1 MSNQDPD
8 DVLLPPL
15 GRPTAPP
22 VQHQHQATLNFSDR
36 MRGALALYLPVLIM
50 GGLAGLTWWLM
61 KSTTGVVTA
70 VQPKPVRHEADY
82 EMRGFSIWR
91 SSSAQQAMATH
102 GLIEGQRLQHYADT
116 ATLEI
121 DGLRLRWLDTEGQRT
136 RVVSVRAVAGDDG
149 QTVQLLGEARVVRES
164 VKAVSEADVMPALDF
179 TGSNMQIDTHRERIH
194 ADSPVILHTPRGV
207 FKAQG
212 MSYDHALGLLEM
224 QGGVQGEWQP

>member
-1 MSNQDPD
+1 MSDQDHD
-8 DVLLPPL
+8 GVLLPPL
-15 GRPTAPP
+15 GNSAAPSVP
-22 VQHQHQATLNFSDR
+22 PQTTLSFSDR

-61 KSTTGVVTA
+61 KSTTGVAPA

-91 SSSAQQAMATH
+91 SSSAQQATATH

-116 ATLEI
+116 ASLEI
-121 DGLRLRWLDTEGQRT
+121 DGLRLRWLDPEGQRT
-136 RVVSVRAVAGDDG
+136 RVMSVRAVAGDDG
-149 QTVQLLGEARVVRES
+149 QTVQLFGEARVVRES
-164 VKAVSEADVMPALDF
+164 VTSVAGADGVPSLEF
-179 TGSNMQIDTHRERIH
+179 TGSNMQIDARRERIH
-194 ADSPVILHTPRGV
+194 ADSPVTLHTPRGS

-224 QGGVQGEWQP
+224 QGGVQGELQP